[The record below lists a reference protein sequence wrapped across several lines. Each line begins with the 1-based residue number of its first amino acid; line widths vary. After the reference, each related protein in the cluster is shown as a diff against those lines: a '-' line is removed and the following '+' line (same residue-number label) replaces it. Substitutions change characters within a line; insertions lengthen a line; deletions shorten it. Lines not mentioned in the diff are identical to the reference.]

1 MDVPQS
7 PANPVEP
14 CRFFQPVDWAACGLT
29 SLVALMVYLFTLA
42 PEVTLEYSGIYA
54 TSAMYPGPSV
64 PPGHPLWVIY
74 GWLFIHLIP
83 CSNIAWRIG
92 VGAATAGALTCGLIA
107 LLVSSVGRRMIE
119 YAGPPAPKQQTAFRL
134 VCGAAAG
141 LGFGFDGC
149 VWSQVALADPW
160 PLSLLLFALTIV
172 LLARWFFAP
181 DQRRYLY
188 LAAFIYGLVLTESQC
203 LITAA
208 LGLAGLLAMGD
219 RNLGR
224 NMLLGMAII
233 LWTAYLAQNQLG
245 QLGWHMIGSSEGF
258 LEALI
263 AIVSVAWVFLFIQTR
278 ECFTAWKPACL
289 CALLWL
295 AGLSI
300 CLLLPILSMTTPPVN
315 WAYPRRVEW
324 LFYTLSRGQYESV
337 FAITSL
343 SQLATQGAI
352 YAKIAMNDFGGLYL
366 IAAALPLCQCHK
378 MTLTQRGW
386 LAGIL
391 IVWGVMSL
399 SMLIGLNLD
408 WQGAENAKPL
418 FAASHWILAVLAG
431 CGLMLIGAFWISPPV
446 AKPDSDS

>member
-1 MDVPQS
+1 M
-7 PANPVEP
+7 
-14 CRFFQPVDWAACGLT
+14 G
-29 SLVALMVYLFTLA
+29 VA
-42 PEVTLEYSGIYA
+42 
-54 TSAMYPGPSV
+54 
-64 PPGHPLWVIY
+64 
-74 GWLFIHLIP
+74 
-83 CSNIAWRIG
+83 
-92 VGAATAGALTCGLIA
+92 AATAGALTCGLIA
-107 LLVSSVGRRMIE
+107 LLVSGVGRRLTE
-119 YAGPPAPKQQTAFRL
+119 YADPPAPKQLTAFRL

-160 PLSLLLFALTIV
+160 PLSLLLFALIV
-172 LLARWFFAP
+172 SLLTRWFFAP
-181 DQRRYLY
+181 EQRRYLY
-188 LAAFIYGLVLTESQC
+188 LAAFIYGLVLIESQC

-224 NMLLGMAII
+224 NMFLGMALI
-233 LWTAYLAQNQLG
+233 LWTAYLTQTQLE
-245 QLGWHMIGSSEGF
+245 QLGWYLSGSSEGF

-263 AIVSVAWVFLFIQTR
+263 AVVSVAWVFLVFQTR
-278 ECFTAWKPACL
+278 GFFRSWKPACL